1 MSALEDSL
9 RKVYGLAKP
18 QQTTS
23 AKDAAAMLQ
32 GATSSKDVRA
42 IMGKGAISNK
52 DIDIAM
58 RALGL
63 PDDAPISTQK
73 KLQVEAW

>member
-18 QQTTS
+18 QQGTP
-23 AKDAAAMLQ
+23 AKDVAAMLQ

-42 IMGKGAISNK
+42 IMGKGPLTQN
-52 DIDIAM
+52 DID
-58 RALGL
+58 RLTTLL
-63 PDDAPISTQK
+63 PLKI
-73 KLQVEAW
+73 L